1 MLCFFFY
8 LKLQSGEI
16 TDASFDVIVCTPETL
31 QDVNA
36 IKKKIN
42 KDRLPSLK
50 SSKFYFDFLKR
61 FIILFI
67 LETVGANIFE
77 LVSFH
82 RLSKTYESNKIEEET
97 STLKANIGFVMI
109 IHLFSFIKNNLFFSF
124 SYQ

>member
-1 MLCFFFY
+1 MIIIIILIYEINLNKINLCFLF
-8 LKLQSGEI
+8 KEI
-16 TDASFDVIVCTPETL
+16 VIVCTPETL

-50 SSKFYFDFLKR
+50 SSKFYFDYLKR
-61 FIILFI
+61 FIILFL

-97 STLKANIGFVMI
+97 STLKANIGFVMK
-109 IHLFSFIKNNLFFSF
+109 IHLF
-124 SYQ
+124 